1 MALQT
6 GKRQL
11 TVNSSSGVIPV
22 SDQTAVQSLLDQLG
36 PTVEEGIKNTAK
48 IQDEKFRSNFNIK
61 SMKFFGQLAIDH
73 ANDPSAFTEASKSYI
88 HEAVSKSPKHLK
100 QYVEESGETS
110 AYRLGFQ
117 IQQNFIAKEKEDIL
131 QTVNMEIGQFSQTIN
146 EGILSADNEAEET
159 IAGNQM
165 VKLWKESER
174 KLNNLA
180 DVLNLSEQDINATM
194 RSLYMTSETTRAIK
208 VGKMLIADGKPL
220 EALEYVNQWEA
231 GQDKE
236 NMYWSGHTDEEV
248 YNQSKVIR
256 TELTQDISLYNSRLA
271 GEVDLQKL
279 AWQER
284 EVDLRNSLHDFTT
297 PISILEEDIANEEFV
312 INGSNPPAKADEFI
326 KLLNEKKRIQEA
338 ARFVSNGTKNKN
350 DYVPEDQKHI
360 IKVLTSQITQQPM
373 FDGIT
378 YDASVLD
385 QLAIGNVQNMQN
397 LAGADP
403 LNPNEMRYVDNAK
416 KFALATAVMN
426 LQYKWGYIDTV
437 TENYLRNSLDSKD
450 VNQMRNGLAIY
461 QMLTDKNVF
470 LRNELGDYSD
480 AYSKL
485 ARYPHELSVDKEE
498 DIQKWITGNSE
509 IFAKHESIL
518 QTNFKDD
525 ELAKMS
531 MTYLLDSNAVKNAL
545 SRASLYGYT
554 TQHILRFFGG
564 ENFPDVDQSQ
574 LVELMKDD
582 ATWIPF
588 ISKLFNGIDET
599 AHKAIMETAIKNYP
613 LNATGDGTQFD
624 ETAWEQ
630 SLENSMHS
638 LLAEGYGMTTYNGN
652 GFIESEDFG
661 RGFIEKMYDLF
672 PVGLPFIDLFGQEGF
687 ATPNNSFVKYPMA
700 KMYPQ
705 IDHDLM
711 KIDIKNDY
719 LAYYDQVAAEA
730 EATGNNNLLAETF
743 GTWSD
748 SGNAFTRE
756 EFSGVL
762 DVALKNNQIMFEY
775 IEGTDNSVNL
785 QGEVIPAYNVT
796 LRTLSEDKL
805 LGKGIFGQTIE
816 LRDLNNLDKNW
827 RPIDDSEIKNP
838 VYDINGKIINWQN
851 IKSKAAFNAIEKFRK
866 SNYSETPLY
875 YPNTDIE
882 INAETIEQVIS
893 TFEKTKMTLLNAIGS
908 KEFENLTGNQ
918 GTWDIAD
925 MFAAM
930 GIDIFKNNQ
939 FKKLYEDELKELELE
954 LRLREK
960 N

>member
-22 SDQTAVQSLLDQLG
+22 SNQTAVKSLLDQLG
-36 PTVEEGIKNTAK
+36 PTIKEGIKNTAK
-48 IQDEKFRSNFNIK
+48 IQDENFRSNFNIE

-73 ANDPSAFTEASKSYI
+73 ENDPSSFTEASKSYI
-88 HEAVSKSPKHLK
+88 NESVNKSPKHLK
-100 QYVEESGETS
+100 QYIEESGETS

-117 IQQNFIAKEKEDIL
+117 IQQNFIAKQKEDIL

-146 EGILSADNEAEET
+146 SGILNANNEAEEE
-159 IAGNQM
+159 ISNIQM
-165 VKLWKESER
+165 DKLWKESER
-174 KLNNLA
+174 KLFNLS
-180 DVLNLSEQDINATM
+180 DVLNLSEQDISATM

-208 VGKMLIADGKPL
+208 VGKMLIENGKPL

-231 GQDKE
+231 GQDQE

-279 AWQER
+279 VWQER
-284 EVDLRNSLHDFTT
+284 EVDLRNSLLNFTT
-297 PISILEEDIANEEFV
+297 PINILEESIQYEEFV
-312 INGSNPPAKADEFI
+312 INSGNSAQKKDEFI
-326 KLLNEKKRIQEA
+326 KLLKEKQRIQNS
-338 ARFVSNGTKNKN
+338 AREVAQGNASKN
-350 DYVPEDQKHI
+350 DFKTEDQRNLI
-360 IKVLTSQITQQPM
+360 EVLTSQITQQPM

-397 LAGADP
+397 LAGANP
-403 LNPNEMRYVDNAK
+403 LNPNEMGYVDDAK
-416 KFALATAVMN
+416 KFALATAVINMQHN
-426 LQYKWGYIDTV
+426 WGYIDTV
-437 TENYLRNSLDSKD
+437 TSNYLRNAAVSNNAD
-450 VNQMRNGLAIY
+450 QMRKGLAIY
-461 QMLTDKNVF
+461 EMLKGKIA
-470 LRNELGDYSD
+470 LGDDLKEHKIIYD
-480 AYSKL
+480 KL
-485 ARYPHELSVDKEE
+485 ARYPHELSTDREE

-518 QTNFKDD
+518 QTKFKDD

-531 MTYLLDSNAVKNAL
+531 MTYLLDSNAVQNAL

-554 TQHILRFFGG
+554 TQHILKFFGG
-564 ENFPDVDQSQ
+564 DNFPDVDQNQ
-574 LVELMKDD
+574 LIELMKDD

-588 ISKLFNGIDET
+588 VSKLFNGIDPT
-599 AHKAIMETAIKNYP
+599 AHQAIMETAMKNYP
-613 LNATGDGTQFD
+613 LNAIGDGTQFD
-624 ETAWEQ
+624 ETAWNQ

-652 GFIESEDFG
+652 GFIENKDYA
-661 RGFIEKMYDLF
+661 RGFIEKMYDAF
-672 PVGLPFIDLFGQEGF
+672 PVGLPFIDLFGKDSYF
-687 ATPNNSFVKYPMA
+687 TPNNSFVKYPLE
-700 KMYPQ
+700 KMYSE
-705 IDHDLM
+705 IDQTKI

-719 LAYYDQVAAEA
+719 LSYYDQVAAEA
-730 EATGNNNLLAETF
+730 KATDNNNLLTETF

-756 EFSGVL
+756 QFSGVL
-762 DVALKNNQIMFEY
+762 DVSLKNNQIMFEY

-796 LRTLSEDKL
+796 LRTLSEDKM

-827 RPIDDSEIKNP
+827 RPIENSEIKNP
-838 VYDINGKIINWQN
+838 VYDINGKVINWQN
-851 IKSKAAFNAIEKFRK
+851 MKSKAAFNAIEKFRK
-866 SNYSETPLY
+866 LNYSDTPLY

-882 INAETIEQVIS
+882 IKAETIEQVIS
-893 TFEKTKMTLLNAIGS
+893 TFERTKMSLLNSIGS

-925 MFAAM
+925 MFKAM

-939 FKKLYEDELKELELE
+939 FKKLYENELKEIELE
-954 LRLREK
+954 LRLREMD
-960 N
+960 